1 MQDTNDHTASP
12 VEMRV
17 LSSEVLAKGLVLN
30 RKLAKEINALFTE
43 ADRHV
48 ANAIV
53 RTVEAGRLL
62 LAAKLKA
69 PPKKWLDELT
79 QYRIDARKAQRAMDA
94 ARRFETDP
102 RAKLDFPAFA
112 ASVWGNKPKTLK
124 DKEAG
129 GENLPKQKQS
139 GGLLLSGFTNKGKPE
154 VRGYTD
160 FVREFNRFFES
171 PSYTDKAK
179 VELIDALV
187 GYLEDR
193 RALYAGE
200 SEELPSD
207 DSDGEP
213 RRADAP
219 RKFGAGLN
227 PESSNRSRDA
237 AVL

>member
-1 MQDTNDHTASP
+1 MQDTNDQTASP
-12 VEMRV
+12 VETRV
-17 LSSEVLAKGLVLN
+17 LSPEVLAKGLVLN

-43 ADRHV
+43 AERHV

-53 RTVEAGRLL
+53 RMVEAGRLL
-62 LAAKLKA
+62 LAAKLQA
-69 PPKKWLDELT
+69 PPKKWLDELKR
-79 QYRIDARKAQRAMDA
+79 YGIDARKAQRAMDA

-124 DKEAG
+124 DKEEG
-129 GENLPKQKQS
+129 GENSPKQKQS
-139 GGLLLSGFTNKGKPE
+139 GGLLLSGLGKPE
-154 VRGYTD
+154 VRGYAD
-160 FVREFNRFFES
+160 FVKEFNRFFES

-179 VELIDALV
+179 VELIDEII

-193 RALYAGE
+193 RALYDGE

-227 PESSNRSRDA
+227 PESLNRSRDV